1 MRDSLAESQLI
12 LAQAFSA
19 VTEAMAST
27 KTMQTS
33 TRDIVATLEVPAAVT
48 VLNVGGV
55 TTVGDGEAGLYVRV
69 DTEPTST
76 AKVQSADGQWW
87 SLVPPTSITVSTIIS
102 AGSSITADT
111 TVNAGT
117 VVSAGTSMDSPLYQ
131 VAGTQVVGPQIVGWG
146 DPTGSASRAAF
157 SAGTVTLTS
166 LAAHVGQLIKD
177 LKTHGLLG
185 D

>member
-1 MRDSLAESQLI
+1 MRESLAESQLI
-12 LAQAFSA
+12 LAQAFGA
-19 VTEAMAST
+19 VSNAMAST

-33 TRDIVATLEVPAAVT
+33 TRDVVATLEVPAAVT

-76 AKVQSADGQWW
+76 SKVQSADGQWW
-87 SLVPPTSITVSTIIS
+87 SLAPPSSITVSTIVS

-111 TVNAGT
+111 TV
-117 VVSAGTSMDSPLYQ
+117 SAGVSMDAPLYQ

-146 DPTGSASRAAF
+146 DPTGSSSRAAF